1 MVNYRQKWKRL
12 VLMILISIIA
22 GTGITIGVSGIH
34 YYRAAENRGKYKI
47 DSEQISEKKIITEKK
62 EVKKTVVIKIP
73 RQYVNKF
80 TFEYTSADFSNLH

>member
-47 DSEQISEKKIITEKK
+47 DSEQISEKK
-62 EVKKTVVIKIP
+62 
-73 RQYVNKF
+73 
-80 TFEYTSADFSNLH
+80 L